1 MTDRAADE
9 ADAPLDGE
17 APAPGSMKDIR
28 RFLPL
33 VGLFVAFWATL
44 PKYSGPFLNTGDLT
58 ETVDHILP
66 GIVVGIVSVVAL
78 LASRKA
84 SPDRPTAVPFFC
96 GMAVLLAGFFMLA
109 THVPLI
115 MEALDDKAPWDATVY
130 HSSSAAAVFGLG
142 LLWTVMHWSDLGAI
156 EAAEAEKKAAAASE

>member
-1 MTDRAADE
+1 MSDRAAE
-9 ADAPLDGE
+9 DAGAPDE
-17 APAPGSMKDIR
+17 APAPGPVKDVR

-33 VGLFVAFWATL
+33 IGLFVAFWATL
-44 PKYSGPFLNTGDLT
+44 PKYSGPFLNTEDLT

-66 GIVVGIVSVVAL
+66 GILVLIVSVVAL

-84 SPDRPTAVPFFC
+84 SPDRPTALPFFC

-115 MEALDDKAPWDATVY
+115 LEATRGEAPWDATVY

-156 EAAEAEKKAAAASE
+156 EAAEADKKAAATSE